1 MKKIVTILLSFLFIS
16 YQSVKAEVGMGIT
29 AALHTFDASG
39 SETMRESGTVKS
51 GSNEDSVLVPE
62 LFIEAILDNGG
73 AFGFSY
79 IPTRQVGSESRTDTA
94 TNSGD
99 DAATYTAEA
108 DLDNV
113 IQVYADI
120 PTPLSVA
127 GNGIYVKTGIQHA
140 TLKTLESLNSGST
153 YPDADLMGLTL
164 GLGTK
169 GDLPYGANMYYK
181 AEATYTNFESYEA
194 TSSAGQKIEAD
205 LEDIAVKLSIG
216 YKF

>member
-1 MKKIVTILLSFLFIS
+1 
-16 YQSVKAEVGMGIT
+16 
-29 AALHTFDASG
+29 
-39 SETMRESGTVKS
+39 MRESGTVKN

-62 LFIEAILDNGG
+62 LFIEALLDNGG
-73 AFGFSY
+73 AFGLSY
-79 IPTRQVGSESRTDTA
+79 IPTRQVGSKSRTDTA
-94 TNSGD
+94 TNTGD
-99 DAATYTAEA
+99 DAATYKAEA

-127 GNGIYVKTGIQHA
+127 GNDIYVKTAIQHA

-164 GLGTK
+164 GLGTR
-169 GDLPYGANMYYK
+169 GDIPFAANMYYK

-194 TSSAGQKIEAD
+194 TSSAGQKINAD